1 MLRLCELTGLTVAEL
16 GEIIGF
22 SMAVITVSVFF
33 AIILSWA
40 LKLAFELAAELLN
53 VLCDLIRKKIAG
65 KWHRRNR

>member
-1 MLRLCELTGLTVAEL
+1 MLRLCELTGLTATEL

-40 LKLAFELAAELLN
+40 LKIAFELAAELITFASKRI
-53 VLCDLIRKKIAG
+53 CQYIKK
-65 KWHRRNR
+65 KQHR

>member
-1 MLRLCELTGLTVAEL
+1 MLKLSELTGLTATEL

-40 LKLAFELAAELLN
+40 LKTAFELAAELIALASKRI
-53 VLCDLIRKKIAG
+53 CQYIKK
-65 KWHRRNR
+65 KQHR